1 MGPCAHHR
9 IIAIINNG
17 NDIKHLI
24 LDSFV
29 YFFWALAVVTRF
41 APIRFYRQTT
51 LRTEAFAQS
60 SFYAQ
65 IFLHRGLC
73 TKKNFCTQAPLEA
86 FTHKKHVQ
94 KMFYRQT
101 VFTQKVLRT
110 EILRTDFF
118 ITHSICEYFLH
129 TDAFTH
135 RCLYTDTNCTK
146 KVVHTARVYTQPT
159 FAQRGFASP
168 SCSPTFRVPPL
179 KSFFL
184 SFLWLFPP
192 LLLHLSMLSKVW
204 PLNSLR

>member
-1 MGPCAHHR
+1 M
-9 IIAIINNG
+9 
-17 NDIKHLI
+17 
-24 LDSFV
+24 
-29 YFFWALAVVTRF
+29 VTRF

-110 EILRTDFF
+110 EILRTDFLLRTAF
-118 ITHSICEYFLH
+118 VNIFYIQTLLH
-129 TDAFTH
+129 TDVFTQTQIAQRKLCTQHAFTH
-135 RCLYTDTNCTK
+135 SQLLHREALLPLL
-146 KVVHTARVYTQPT
+146 VHLPFV
-159 FAQRGFASP
+159 F
-168 SCSPTFRVPPL
+168 PL
-179 KSFFL
+179 SSL
-184 SFLWLFPP
+184 SSFLFSDSS
-192 LLLHLSMLSKVW
+192 HLCCFICPCCRKFGL
-204 PLNSLR
+204 

>member
-1 MGPCAHHR
+1 MQRFNAQTIQLGSVKNPKTYWIEDPFLLPIGH
-9 IIAIINNG
+9 NG
-17 NDIKHLI
+17 FSIDAFP
-24 LDSFV
+24 SF
-29 YFFWALAVVTRF
+29 YTAKAF
-41 APIRFYRQTT
+41 APSSFLTQTPSRRAPFT
-51 LRTEAFAQS
+51 QAFTQS

-118 ITHSICEYFLH
+118 ITHRICEYFLH

-184 SFLWLFPP
+184 SFL
-192 LLLHLSMLSKVW
+192 
-204 PLNSLR
+204 